1 MIILICDGD
10 VSESLKIITCAND
23 NNIVIYCV
31 NVASGTSGVMENLA
45 YTTGGNYYYAAR
57 SEDLI
62 KVMENLQK
70 ETVDNIDMKDSDGD
84 GIYDIYE
91 INGIK
96 LSNNKIV
103 YTDPNLVDSD
113 GDGISDYDELG
124 GVPTQEVVYVDG
136 NLYSCTIAHMKSHP
150 GKKDSDGDGIPDTID
165 ENHSAKI

>member
-1 MIILICDGD
+1 MGGTNAEEGLELAITELINKESDNEKMIILICDGD

-96 LSNNKIV
+96 LS
-103 YTDPNLVDSD
+103 
-113 GDGISDYDELG
+113 
-124 GVPTQEVVYVDG
+124 
-136 NLYSCTIAHMKSHP
+136 
-150 GKKDSDGDGIPDTID
+150 
-165 ENHSAKI
+165 